1 VQGDGRVQRY
11 LIFRGGA
18 AVVFLLASVVLPRGV
33 PAALF
38 VMAAGLV
45 AVFTCIGVNAGGPGE
60 RAGSVVQ
67 DRWIEGVRAPQGDWP
82 PYDPER
88 VVEGEL
94 VERDRA
100 PDPSS

>member
-1 VQGDGRVQRY
+1 VRAPGRVGTY
-11 LIFRGGA
+11 LAIRGGA
-18 AVVFLLASVVLPRGV
+18 AVVFLLASIVLPRGV

-60 RAGSVVQ
+60 RAGAVVQ
-67 DRWIEGVRAPQGDWP
+67 DRWLEGARAPQGDWP
-82 PYDPER
+82 PYDPDR

-94 VERDRA
+94 VPPPRE
-100 PDPSS
+100 P